1 MSMKRALQA
10 VLGVSLIGVVFSG
23 VQLYQ
28 ETCRQLIGACTLGET
43 GGAEGL
49 ILGYPPCLY
58 GLAMFLT
65 ILVIAAFGLRGGR
78 EGRRVL

>member
-1 MSMKRALQA
+1 MSMKRALQG
-10 VLGVSLIGVVFSG
+10 VLGVSLVGVVFSG
-23 VQLYQ
+23 IQLYQ
-28 ETCRQLIGACTLGET
+28 ETCRQLLGACTLGET
-43 GGAEGL
+43 GGGEGL

-65 ILVIAAFGLRGGR
+65 LVAIAAFGLRAGR